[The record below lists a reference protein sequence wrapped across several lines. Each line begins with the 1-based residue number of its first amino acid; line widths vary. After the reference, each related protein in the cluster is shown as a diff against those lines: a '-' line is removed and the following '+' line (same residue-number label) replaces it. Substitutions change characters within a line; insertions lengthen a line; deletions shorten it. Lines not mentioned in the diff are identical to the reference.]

1 VESVFLRPVMEI
13 RLPLQKI
20 IKFPLRDFENY
31 ADRAAIPK
39 IDMELPVQ
47 VGRNSGSLR
56 EDVGMKIVLWMAVAV
71 TMILMV
77 SAVPAMAG
85 SDDSEYVIVAN
96 KEISGDCIDV
106 DALKV
111 VYQREV
117 KTWKNSKAEIIPVD
131 LFTETGFY
139 QNLFGKSYLQMQTYW
154 MKMRSNYSMDLPVFK
169 KDSESVKQFIAAN
182 KDAIGFIKSSDVDDS
197 VKVIKLIN

>member
-1 VESVFLRPVMEI
+1 
-13 RLPLQKI
+13 
-20 IKFPLRDFENY
+20 
-31 ADRAAIPK
+31 
-39 IDMELPVQ
+39 
-47 VGRNSGSLR
+47 
-56 EDVGMKIVLWMAVAV
+56 MKIVLGMAVVV

-96 KEISGDCIDV
+96 KAISGDCIDV

-182 KDAIGFIKSSDVDDS
+182 KDAIGFIKSSEVDDS